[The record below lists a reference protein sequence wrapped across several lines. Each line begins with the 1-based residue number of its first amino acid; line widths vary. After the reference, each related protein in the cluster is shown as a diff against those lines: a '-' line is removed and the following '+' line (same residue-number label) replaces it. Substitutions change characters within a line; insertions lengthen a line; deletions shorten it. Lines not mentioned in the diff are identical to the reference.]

1 MNDTA
6 PREAYRRG
14 AACRSSSSVHQ
25 DLCSQQVRSP
35 AQLQYRLTSAS
46 PFSPG
51 RPAHPHGWLAG
62 RGEMGTQSTAFP
74 RTKDHSTR
82 WLGPLWGCQDSICPG
97 GAVWPPKRQ
106 NNPAISPSTLL
117 ISLCLSLLTI
127 SSSTSPSPLISLE
140 DKHRTTRREDY
151 LPAMLVPPAP
161 CNMCQENKIE
171 QNAPATYGTD
181 TLRTRSW
188 AGASPVTGPTPE
200 ALSGATLS

>member
-1 MNDTA
+1 MGDEPLRSSPSQSVTYRLNDTA

-46 PFSPG
+46 LFSPG

-74 RTKDHSTR
+74 RTKDHSTH

-97 GAVWPPKRQ
+97 GAGVAPQEAKQ
-106 NNPAISPSTLL
+106 PSHQPQYLVNLL
-117 ISLCLSLLTI
+117 VSLFADDLLQHFSISL
-127 SSSTSPSPLISLE
+127 
-140 DKHRTTRREDY
+140 
-151 LPAMLVPPAP
+151 
-161 CNMCQENKIE
+161 NKPGR
-171 QNAPATYGTD
+171 QAQD
-181 TLRTRSW
+181 H
-188 AGASPVTGPTPE
+188 E
-200 ALSGATLS
+200 A